1 MAASLSL
8 LRVYRQTP
16 ARIAN
21 PIRRSRT
28 VLSLQCFQ
36 RPVRI
41 RDHVNTA
48 LRRTHQDRIIRWHIS
63 RRRACLRSVENLP
76 RVFQELA
83 HTASIALPTANSS
96 NLQIPR
102 IFSVSVGKSSCISA
116 SSCLYLNHLFYS

>member
-83 HTASIALPTANSS
+83 HTALSLCRR
-96 NLQIPR
+96 R
-102 IFSVSVGKSSCISA
+102 IRAICESLVFFQFPSGKVLVFLLA
-116 SSCLYLNHLFYS
+116 HVYT